1 MSKSQILSGQSLGR
15 MSALLVAAITTG
27 ALAATATEAG
37 AAKARPAKEKCY
49 GIAKAGK
56 NDCQAGPGTSCAGSS
71 TRDYQGDAWK
81 LVPAGTCVRTRTPNG
96 FGSLTPKV

>member
-1 MSKSQILSGQSLGR
+1 MSKSHSATG
-15 MSALLVAAITTG
+15 MTALLVAAISAG
-27 ALAATATEAG
+27 ALAATAAEAA
-37 AAKARPAKEKCY
+37 AAKSRPAKEKCY

-56 NDCQAGPGTSCAGSS
+56 NDCQAGPGTSCAGTS

-96 FGSLTPKV
+96 SGSLTPKV